1 MDKKSGA
8 DPIEHDTMYPVR
20 LNKIERLKEKVNCL
34 TDVYCDTDMNPA
46 QLCIQ
51 FRGGIASKY
60 LHDLDNSLKR

>member
-1 MDKKSGA
+1 
-8 DPIEHDTMYPVR
+8 MYPVR